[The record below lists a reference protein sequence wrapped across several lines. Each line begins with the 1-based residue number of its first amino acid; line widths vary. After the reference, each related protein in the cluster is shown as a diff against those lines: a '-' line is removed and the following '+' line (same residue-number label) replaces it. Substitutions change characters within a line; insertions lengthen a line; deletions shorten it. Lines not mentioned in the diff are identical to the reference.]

1 MIKMKIHRRAFIF
14 RSDGN
19 AIFENI
25 PFRILLL
32 ALLIHYSN
40 IFNVCK
46 MTYKVL

>member
-25 PFRILLL
+25 LFQILLL
-32 ALLIHYSN
+32 AFTNTLQQYVLEYLI
-40 IFNVCK
+40 
-46 MTYKVL
+46 TYVR